1 MAQAKASDTA
11 IDQVVEMARRLNGV
25 LARAN
30 ALQISSPKLAEG
42 GVARKALERAEAAA
56 WEELD
61 ALQGY
66 ILTLPC
72 TTLAGAAVHIML
84 AIALNGICQSSVDV
98 EDLYPQINRALRSA
112 MKVVAEAAGLDMN
125 EVGAG
130 HFAPEWCDPFPV
142 VNLAD

>member
-1 MAQAKASDTA
+1 MAQAGADNTA
-11 IDQVVEMARRLNGV
+11 IDPVVEMARRMAGV
-25 LARAN
+25 LMRAN
-30 ALQISSPKLAEG
+30 TLQRSSIKLAEG
-42 GVARKALERAEAAA
+42 GEARKALERAEATA

-72 TTLAGAAVHIML
+72 ATLAGAAVQIML
-84 AIALNGICQSSVDV
+84 ASALSEVCRVSD
-98 EDLYPQINRALRSA
+98 DADALYPQIYRALRSA